1 VEPICIGFTDDDRL
15 GGRGS
20 SDNVQLALKLSKYL
34 IAESSKRNSRWT
46 LRSELG
52 LNARGKA
59 VSSAKSDSLQGGQLR
74 SDQVVSV
81 NKQWMGRGGEVLR
94 TAERSVG
101 ETYVQDSTQGDS
113 LVIGGVGPVSIIVG
127 SILTSN
133 MARAGRVLASR

>member
-1 VEPICIGFTDDDRL
+1 MLLFLLLQRLLQLCHLLIFGFTILELDVEPICIGFTDDDRL

-81 NKQWMGRGGEVLR
+81 NKQWMGRGGR
-94 TAERSVG
+94 C
-101 ETYVQDSTQGDS
+101 YVQQNDQ
-113 LVIGGVGPVSIIVG
+113 
-127 SILTSN
+127 
-133 MARAGRVLASR
+133 